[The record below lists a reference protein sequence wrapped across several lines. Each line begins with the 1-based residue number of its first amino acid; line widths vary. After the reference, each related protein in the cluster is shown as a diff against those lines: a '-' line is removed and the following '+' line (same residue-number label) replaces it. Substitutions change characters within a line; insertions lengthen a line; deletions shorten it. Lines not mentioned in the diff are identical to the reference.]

1 MARMLLGDEIDLH
14 SGGEDNIFPHHECEI
29 AQSCCAT
36 GRPAFARIWFHTR
49 HLQVEGE
56 KMSKSKGNFFTAR
69 ALFERGTTPAA
80 LRLELIRIHYRTNA
94 NFTMQGLQDCQRMVD
109 RWSRCQSDLVARA
122 AASMDR
128 SSDEVLSPGPFERAL
143 SAFALSLA
151 DDLNVARGIAAL
163 NEAVAQGDCRACP
176 VRELSSMLAMD
187 SVLGVLGRNARL
199 DDLAATDLDLV
210 RRVESLMAERAAA
223 RAARQWA
230 RSDQIRAELSALG
243 IAVSD
248 GPAGATW
255 VRVTNDA

>member
-1 MARMLLGDEIDLH
+1 
-14 SGGEDNIFPHHECEI
+14 
-29 AQSCCAT
+29 
-36 GRPAFARIWFHTR
+36 
-49 HLQVEGE
+49 
-56 KMSKSKGNFFTAR
+56 
-69 ALFERGTTPAA
+69 
-80 LRLELIRIHYRTNA
+80 
-94 NFTMQGLQDCQRMVD
+94 
-109 RWSRCQSDLVARA
+109 
-122 AASMDR
+122 
-128 SSDEVLSPGPFERAL
+128 
-143 SAFALSLA
+143 
-151 DDLNVARGIAAL
+151 
-163 NEAVAQGDCRACP
+163 
-176 VRELSSMLAMD
+176 MLAMD